1 MKSNLLHTGALALLL
16 AACSTTPQSGK
27 QEGQIDIVSAFENQT
42 ELKVS
47 HLGKNIRYVPL
58 ETTDS
63 SLVGGLWSIR
73 LLEDKILVSC
83 KEANLLFDRQTGK
96 FLRKVSSVGQGPR
109 EYLQGNYLPFIH
121 PKTGDI

>member
-1 MKSNLLHTGALALLL
+1 MKRNLLHTGALALLL

-47 HLGKNIRYVPL
+47 QLGKTIRYVPL

-63 SLVGGLWSIR
+63 SLVIDYACKLKLSGAKLSFMR
-73 LLEDKILVSC
+73 SVS
-83 KEANLLFDRQTGK
+83 
-96 FLRKVSSVGQGPR
+96 
-109 EYLQGNYLPFIH
+109 
-121 PKTGDI
+121 